1 MSEELLDSSLKK
13 DNEFIKGSSSILIE
27 EKILKANKTCFQR
40 YLGKMETGSLRGS
53 IFGLSSIALGTGCF
67 SLPLRC
73 TQIGLING
81 IILIIIGAIISYW
94 TMICMEHAARKSKYN
109 NYSLVV
115 KDILGYKTGIFL
127 DIAIII
133 DIFVVI
139 TAYLVVI
146 YSLIGRVIYDFNII
160 EGNYDNFEVFEKEI
174 WDKNIYKFSIMYSI
188 CCIILIPLCCLR
200 DISKMRYT
208 SLLGIITLSY
218 GIIVIIIES
227 PYFYIYYLKNIK
239 KENDKNTH
247 PNFYSLKNAFK
258 SDLIFLQSFAT
269 IFFCFNC
276 HIGVF
281 PVYQTLKNNT
291 TKRIKKVFRRSV
303 LLNTLI
309 YALISISGFLTSP
322 INSPDLIIYR
332 PNNGVFTYDT
342 AMIIAKIGIAISL
355 TLAIG
360 PNFNSF
366 RISFYEF
373 FGDSNSISNF
383 QNFLLSSITMLISTL
398 ISVLFRDILT
408 YISLLGGLI
417 AVIICI
423 LIPGC
428 LYVKSNDYNL
438 SHWKNIF
445 AIFLIIILSTI
456 GFISA
461 IQTILFTLEKFGFN
475 IF

>member
-1 MSEELLDSSLKK
+1 MSEGLQESSLLR
-13 DNEFIKGSSSILIE
+13 DNNFTDGTSSTLLE
-27 EKILKANKTCFQR
+27 EKSINIKKTCFER
-40 YLGKMETGSLRGS
+40 YFGKMETGSLRGS

-81 IILIIIGAIISYW
+81 IILLIIGAILSYW
-94 TMICMEHAARKSKYN
+94 TLFCMQYAARKTQYKS
-109 NYSLVV
+109 YSTIV

-127 DIAIII
+127 DIVIII

-160 EGNYDNFEVFEKEI
+160 KGNYDNFEIFEKEI
-174 WDKNIYKFSIMYSI
+174 WDKNIYKFSIMFSI
-188 CCIILIPLCCLR
+188 CFIILIPLCCLR

-208 SLLGIITLSY
+208 SLLGITTLSY
-218 GIIVIIIES
+218 GIIVIIVES
-227 PYFYIYYLKNIK
+227 PYFYYNYLKNIK
-239 KENDKNTH
+239 KENDLNTH
-247 PNFYSLKNAFK
+247 ENFFNLKNAFK

-281 PVYQTLKNNT
+281 PVYKTLKNNT

-309 YALISISGFLTSP
+309 YILISISGFLTSP

-332 PNNGVFTYDT
+332 ENNGVFSFDI
-342 AMIIAKIGIAISL
+342 AMIIAKIGISISL
-355 TLAIG
+355 ILAIG

-366 RISFYEF
+366 RISFVELF
-373 FGDSNSISNF
+373 TSSDSISNCE
-383 QNFLLSSITMLISTL
+383 NFLLSSISMIISTL

-417 AVIICI
+417 AVIISI

-428 LYVKSNDYNL
+428 LYVKSNNYNL

-445 AIFLIIILSTI
+445 AIVLIIILSTI
-456 GFISA
+456 GFVSA
-461 IQTILFTLEKFGFN
+461 IQTILFTLKKFGYN
-475 IF
+475 II